1 MMSQKVAKTVKRL
14 LLLMWC
20 IGVVMIADETQSSP
34 FKLNPPQYYFQDSK
48 DLALLEAALQGNN
61 TKARELVTKGADP
74 NAEGPAS
81 NRSNRLR
88 LLHYAIAKNSTEAV
102 TVLVSVGADP
112 EIDTIG
118 GAGSPFHFTLSLDS
132 IEMLSLLLDLR
143 PVQLLSDDTI
153 RHLLFESVVLSRPR
167 CLELLLKKGVPVDFL
182 DKSGHT
188 IMMRAMDAQDF
199 DLAEWLILNGA
210 SVHTEANGGMTP
222 AYSIQYDLQKFRPGT
237 PTHDKV
243 LRLKK
248 LMEKRGAVFPA
259 PSPAEV
265 RAKRVP
271 K

>member
-1 MMSQKVAKTVKRL
+1 MWLKVAKTAKRL
-14 LLLMWC
+14 LSLMLC
-20 IGVVMIADETQSSP
+20 IGVVMNADETESAS
-34 FKLNPPQYYFQDSK
+34 FKLHPPEFYFSNSK
-48 DLALLEAALQGNN
+48 DLALLEAAFKGND
-61 TKARELVTKGADP
+61 TKAHELVAKGADP
-74 NAEGPAS
+74 NAEGPTS
-81 NRSNRLR
+81 NPYNRLR
-88 LLHYAIAKNSTEAV
+88 LLHYAIAKNSSKAV
-102 TVLVSVGADP
+102 TVLVAAGADP
-112 EIDTIG
+112 EMDTIG
-118 GAGSPFHFTLSLDS
+118 GAGSPFHFTLSLDR

-143 PVQLLSDDTI
+143 PIELLSDDTL

-167 CLELLLKKGVPVDFL
+167 CLELLLKKGVPIDFP

-188 IMMRAMDAQDF
+188 SMMRAMDAQDF

-248 LMEKRGAVFPA
+248 IMEEKGVVFPA

-265 RAKRVP
+265 RDKRVP